1 MESEGTE
8 VSRKRM
14 KPAVE
19 EERGNVRDEAAL
31 QIAEKEETETGVM
44 GSEEMELNI
53 THIFERIERFTNLVS
68 ELLES
73 GRTMFKELSNEFE
86 ERLIAIHKEEME
98 KWQEEIKELRLL
110 DASNEE
116 AVAILQNARYLF
128 QNSHLDS

>member
-19 EERGNVRDEAAL
+19 EERGSVRDEAAL
-31 QIAEKEETETGVM
+31 QIAEKEETEIGVM